1 MRCKTIRLWCVLVVA
16 LAAAALA
23 IPVASASLVGASLLP
38 SCGTTT
44 HPFQAWGD
52 SSAYCAFPNL
62 GFESGSTAWT
72 LKGSASIVA
81 ANEPW
86 HVSGP
91 GTHALQLGPG
101 ATALSSPL
109 PVNLLDP
116 YLRFFAHSAAANGSL
131 QVQVVFR
138 GLTGNLT
145 GLLNFGTLSPGG
157 YATWQPTQRVLS
169 ALALPLLT
177 STAQVQFTSQAKS
190 GSWQLDDVYLDP
202 RIAKL
207 G

>member
-1 MRCKTIRLWCVLVVA
+1 MRCKRVGLWRVLAVV
-16 LAAAALA
+16 LAAAGLA
-23 IPVASASLVGASLLP
+23 VPVASASLIGEALP
-38 SCGTTT
+38 SCGATT
-44 HPFQAWGD
+44 HPFSAWAD

-62 GFESGSTAWT
+62 GFESGATSWT
-72 LKGSASIVA
+72 LKGSASIA
-81 ANEPW
+81 TANEPW
-86 HVSGP
+86 HVSGA

-109 PVNLLDP
+109 PVSLLDP
-116 YLRFFAHSAAANGSL
+116 YMRFFAHSAGANGAL
-131 QVQVVFR
+131 QVQVLFR

-145 GLLNFGTLSPGG
+145 GLVNFGTLSQSG

-177 STAQVQFTSQAKS
+177 STAQVQFTSQARS

>member
-1 MRCKTIRLWCVLVVA
+1 MWGSRRLWCLLAAVVA
-16 LAAAALA
+16 AAGLS
-23 IPVASASLVGASLLP
+23 IPAASAGLTTGHSLLP
-38 SCGTTT
+38 SCGPTTQ
-44 HPFQAWGD
+44 PFTTWGD
-52 SSAYCAFPNL
+52 SGSYCAFPNL
-62 GFESGSTAWT
+62 GFESGRTGWT
-72 LKGSASIVA
+72 LSGNASVVA

-101 ATALSSPL
+101 ASALSSPL

-116 YLRFFAHSAAANGSL
+116 WLRFFAHSSAANGSL
-131 QVQVVFR
+131 HVQVLFR
-138 GLTGNLT
+138 GLTGNVT

-157 YATWQPTQRVLS
+157 FTSWQPTPDVLS
-169 ALALPLLT
+169 ILALPLLT
-177 STAQVQFTSQAKS
+177 TTAQVELTSQAKS
-190 GSWQLDDVYLDP
+190 GSWQVDDVYLDP

>member
-1 MRCKTIRLWCVLVVA
+1 MRGSRRLWCVFAAVVA
-16 LAAAALA
+16 VAALS
-23 IPVASASLVGASLLP
+23 IPSASAGLPRLNLLP
-38 SCGTTT
+38 SCGATSQ
-44 HPFQAWGD
+44 PFTAWGD
-52 SSAYCAFPNL
+52 TSSYCAFPNL
-62 GFESGSTAWT
+62 GFESGATGWK
-72 LKGSASIVA
+72 LGGNASVVA

-86 HVSGP
+86 HVSGA
-91 GTHALQLGPG
+91 GTHSLQLGPG
-101 ATALSSPL
+101 ASALSSAL
-109 PVNLLDP
+109 PVSLLDP

-131 QVQVVFR
+131 HVQVYFR

-145 GLLNFGTLSPGG
+145 GLLNFGSLSPSG
-157 YATWQPTQRVLS
+157 YASWQPTQKVLS

-177 STAQVQFTSQAKS
+177 ATAQVQLTSQATS